1 MLYPEIVS
9 QILCLLF
16 KQGGS
21 NSSSSDPGICYLENL
36 YPFSSTCNHF
46 SSGLLEN
53 AYICG
58 IEGMKFDYALLIL
71 KTEEPH
77 KQSHWVPLI
86 FLTLV

>member
-36 YPFSSTCNHF
+36 YKHF

-53 AYICG
+53 AYIRG